1 MAIVRSIPSQKII
14 NGVTIV
20 TSELVVINEPQYTTK
35 GESAIVVRNVAH
47 CTVFLDSNTTD
58 HVTIK
63 AVIDVTIKTTNGL
76 IDEEYDEIV
85 TSKGACVELYYAFG
99 GWFIVSSDGLKQS

>member
-1 MAIVRSIPSQKII
+1 MAIVRTIPSQKII

-20 TSELVVINEPQYTTK
+20 TSDLVVINEKEYTTK
-35 GESAIVVRNVAH
+35 GESAIVVRNVDH

-58 HVTIK
+58 HITIK
-63 AVIDVTIKTTNGL
+63 AVTNVTIKTTSGL

-85 TSKGACVELYYAFG
+85 TSRGACVELRHIG
-99 GWFIVSSDGLKQS
+99 GNWYIMSSDGLKNS

>member
-35 GESAIVVRNVAH
+35 GESAIVVRNVGH

-63 AVIDVTIKTTNGL
+63 AVTDVTIKTTNGL

-85 TSKGACVELYYAFG
+85 TSKGACVELRFIG
-99 GWFIVSSDGLKQS
+99 GNWYIMSSDGLKNS